1 MRLNISFT
9 ISFLLSL
16 TIIYIRDYFVLAFL
30 EDKALNDVLIAA
42 ASNSLD
48 LVSVNFIVIHF
59 LELPSLFLCFDSC
72 HDLSVYSCSVKKGLV
87 PYVSTRRKMTK
98 ETVRFDHKF
107 SFFFF
112 FFYYQ
117 IKTSFNQT

>member
-16 TIIYIRDYFVLAFL
+16 TIIYICDYFVLAFL
-30 EDKALNDVLIAA
+30 EDKALNGVLIAA

-87 PYVSTRRKMTK
+87 PY
-98 ETVRFDHKF
+98 
-107 SFFFF
+107 
-112 FFYYQ
+112 FYQ
-117 IKTSFNQT
+117 KKNDQRNSVV